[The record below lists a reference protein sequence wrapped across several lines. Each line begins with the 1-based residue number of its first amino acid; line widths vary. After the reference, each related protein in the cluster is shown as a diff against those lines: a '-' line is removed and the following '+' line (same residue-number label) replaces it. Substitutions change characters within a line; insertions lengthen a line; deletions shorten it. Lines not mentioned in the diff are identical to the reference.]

1 MDFSKF
7 TDEELEQLKRKW
19 REKLSFSFVALA
31 LGGIIFYLS
40 MNELIPLTG
49 GLILMLTCFI
59 GSLINTFWLSFAKI
73 TPIEK
78 EQQRRSW
85 QQNQQKITTI
95 VPADCKT
102 MVTLVSSNAWDLN
115 MFGYG
120 LKKGQAYYIWKANG
134 ALNFFPAIANV
145 QDPKALLKSIPLSDI
160 LFYEEIGERY
170 HETKISGGG
179 GRNVSIAGA
188 MVGNAIG
195 GTAGAVLLGNKGPK
209 PINSRDV
216 VHDTR
221 AVSLRVPNQVSLN
234 FSYGDY
240 NTFLLV
246 IPEKAATAISA
257 PKETKTA
264 EVVSSADEIVKYK
277 KLLDDGIITQEEF
290 NAKKKQ
296 LLNL

>member
-1 MDFSKF
+1 MDLSKC
-7 TDEELEQLKRKW
+7 TDEELQELKKAAHS
-19 REKLSFSFVALA
+19 KVYLSLFIIAIGLVFFFLGTNYTIPVEVGIAVCIACLVVSMLIILCSSSYSHRQALA
-31 LGGIIFYLS
+31 QELYKRS
-40 MNELIPLTG
+40 M
-49 GLILMLTCFI
+49 
-59 GSLINTFWLSFAKI
+59 
-73 TPIEK
+73 
-78 EQQRRSW
+78 
-85 QQNQQKITTI
+85 QKKDTI

-102 MVTLVSSNAWDLN
+102 MVTLVNSNAWDLN

-120 LKKGQAYYIWKANG
+120 LKKGQAYYMWKANG
-134 ALNFFPAIANV
+134 ALNFFPAVANV
-145 QDPKALLKSIPLSDI
+145 QDPKALLKTIPLSDI

-170 HETKISGGG
+170 HETQISGGG

-257 PKETKTA
+257 PKETKATEA
-264 EVVSSADEIVKYK
+264 VSSADEIVKYK

-290 NAKKKQ
+290 DAKKKQ